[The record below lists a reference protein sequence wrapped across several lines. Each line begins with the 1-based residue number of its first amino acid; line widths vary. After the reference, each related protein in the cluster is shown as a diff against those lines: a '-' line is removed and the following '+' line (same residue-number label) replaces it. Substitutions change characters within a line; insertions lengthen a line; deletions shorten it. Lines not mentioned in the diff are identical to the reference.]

1 MKYKTLVMKQIDKH
15 TYQYS
20 MNAPLD
26 NLSPILSF
34 DEEMLNVNYGNE
46 LEYALN
52 CAKRREVLKDGF
64 LLEPKDNM
72 TLTEWAPFLAL
83 SLVLQYYKSY
93 RNLPPILMSVD
104 KEMQEKSEN
113 VYLLHSR
120 YIRRDRAFLEK
131 QIMDFAE
138 SEEAGIW
145 ITTQI
150 VEASLDIDFDVLHT
164 EMCTADSLLQRMGRC
179 NRKGRYFPEEAN
191 VIIYDNRNGVGKNSI
206 YDSVM
211 YDRSLKLLAQYE
223 NLEFVESMKTT
234 YMNQVYDSD
243 EIKGTGYY
251 EEIEKCLN
259 KLSKIHPVDYKLKD
273 AEIRKINSV
282 TVVPEEIYQE
292 KMDLFECGTDFLRKI

>member
-1 MKYKTLVMKQIDKH
+1 MNYKTLVMKPIDKH

-104 KEMQEKSEN
+104 KEMQEKYSQEE
-113 VYLLHSR
+113 L
-120 YIRRDRAFLEK
+120 IR
-131 QIMDFAE
+131 
-138 SEEAGIW
+138 
-145 ITTQI
+145 
-150 VEASLDIDFDVLHT
+150 
-164 EMCTADSLLQRMGRC
+164 
-179 NRKGRYFPEEAN
+179 
-191 VIIYDNRNGVGKNSI
+191 
-206 YDSVM
+206 
-211 YDRSLKLLAQYE
+211 
-223 NLEFVESMKTT
+223 NLF
-234 YMNQVYDSD
+234 Q
-243 EIKGTGYY
+243 
-251 EEIEKCLN
+251 
-259 KLSKIHPVDYKLKD
+259 
-273 AEIRKINSV
+273 
-282 TVVPEEIYQE
+282 
-292 KMDLFECGTDFLRKI
+292 

>member
-15 TYQYS
+15 IYQYS

-104 KEMQEKSEN
+104 KEMQEKYSLEE
-113 VYLLHSR
+113 L
-120 YIRRDRAFLEK
+120 IR
-131 QIMDFAE
+131 
-138 SEEAGIW
+138 
-145 ITTQI
+145 
-150 VEASLDIDFDVLHT
+150 
-164 EMCTADSLLQRMGRC
+164 
-179 NRKGRYFPEEAN
+179 
-191 VIIYDNRNGVGKNSI
+191 
-206 YDSVM
+206 
-211 YDRSLKLLAQYE
+211 
-223 NLEFVESMKTT
+223 NLF
-234 YMNQVYDSD
+234 Q
-243 EIKGTGYY
+243 
-251 EEIEKCLN
+251 
-259 KLSKIHPVDYKLKD
+259 
-273 AEIRKINSV
+273 
-282 TVVPEEIYQE
+282 
-292 KMDLFECGTDFLRKI
+292 